1 LLYAEPSLGGSL
13 RQAKN
18 FMLAFARLKERRL
31 GTEAKLGG
39 ANVRAAWA
47 FTLWGDPT
55 VQLPRPVRPA
65 EALPAVKHVVKGN
78 TIVIALPDAVHDKV
92 ESAKYQAAMRANARL
107 AGLVSK
113 QQDSDIHRLVPFVFA
128 EVQLSKGLPG
138 KTPQLRTKLPETHW
152 VFCYDQR
159 LQRGYLLVTPRNSDQ
174 GELRFQVCWE

>member
-1 LLYAEPSLGGSL
+1 MIGTFSRTYSGSGGAFSLAFFDALVYDQQTVGGAL
-13 RQAKN
+13 RSAKN

-78 TIVIALPDAVHDKV
+78 TIVVTLPDA
-92 ESAKYQAAMRANARL
+92 ESDPIYAIDPDQATASGATA
-107 AGLVSK
+107 S
-113 QQDSDIHRLVPFVFA
+113 LVPPSRHRFWVRCHTSFLKDLPPWPK
-128 EVQLSKGLPG
+128 EPLS
-138 KTPQLRTKLPETHW
+138 
-152 VFCYDQR
+152 R
-159 LQRGYLLVTPRNSDQ
+159 LLKPPLT
-174 GELRFQVCWE
+174 L